1 MYLVVSILPLSVI
14 FLLNIWDCSNSVVFF
29 CKHSLLLLP
38 GFLFFLIDKI
48 QLKNNFIFVNYRSSA
63 PRLSSCIIFQYTKP
77 GSLFNRL
84 DPLFSQSSKLLV
96 PTVLQFSPDLFLYL
110 QNSCKCSSGKTKK
123 DVSPGLF
130 IFTFRYL
137 YLSIISFLCSF
148 LSTIVY
154 L

>member
-1 MYLVVSILPLSVI
+1 MYFLVVSILSLSVI
-14 FLLNIWDCSNSVVFF
+14 FLLDILDCSDCVIFF
-29 CKHSLLLLP
+29 CKHSLLLLI
-38 GFLFFLIDKI
+38 GFLFFLIEKI

-110 QNSCKCSSGKTKK
+110 LLRKNKK
-123 DVSPGLF
+123 DVNPGLF
-130 IFTFRYL
+130 IFTFRYS
-137 YLSIISFLCSF
+137 YLSIFSFLCSF
-148 LSTIVY
+148 LATIVY